1 MTLPSLPL
9 SCWPISRL
17 EEEDEQ
23 RSDFVWVTGG
33 AQHPEDQAR
42 KVEHLGHNCPR
53 APALVPTLTVLITQ
67 TPRMPV
73 SSAVWVWPASW
84 CLKTHAAA

>member
-1 MTLPSLPL
+1 MNRGLILYGSL
-9 SCWPISRL
+9 
-17 EEEDEQ
+17 
-23 RSDFVWVTGG
+23 GG
-33 AQHPEDQAR
+33 HSTQKTRQERVQV
-42 KVEHLGHNCPR
+42 KHLGHNCPR

-84 CLKTHAAA
+84 CLKTRAAA

>member
-9 SCWPISRL
+9 SCWRISRL

-42 KVEHLGHNCPR
+42 KGPGETSGPQL
-53 APALVPTLTVLITQ
+53 
-67 TPRMPV
+67 
-73 SSAVWVWPASW
+73 S
-84 CLKTHAAA
+84 

>member
-23 RSDFVWVTGG
+23 RSDFVWVTAPRRPGKEG
-33 AQHPEDQAR
+33 SR
-42 KVEHLGHNCPR
+42 WNCPR

-84 CLKTHAAA
+84 CLKTRAAA

>member
-9 SCWPISRL
+9 SCWPTFRL

-23 RSDFVWVTGG
+23 RSDFVWVTGRHSTQKTRQG
-33 AQHPEDQAR
+33 MVQ
-42 KVEHLGHNCPR
+42 VEHMGHSCPR

-73 SSAVWVWPASW
+73 SSVVRV
-84 CLKTHAAA
+84 